1 MDVLWNI
8 IMYAV
13 PGGFAVQLINWY
25 RNRKLSK
32 ARQGGD
38 IDAAYLDNIN
48 MLREELIKIQDENR
62 KLYRAIARLDRTVA
76 RATACRHWND
86 CPIRIEL
93 QKPAED
99 AEQLQSKRQ
108 LGKQKRVRSP
118 ARSRTTQHSEDE
130 ISDGYA
136 EADSGGHRL

>member
-1 MDVLWNI
+1 M
-8 IMYAV
+8 
-13 PGGFAVQLINWY
+13 
-25 RNRKLSK
+25 KT
-32 ARQGGD
+32 
-38 IDAAYLDNIN
+38 
-48 MLREELIKIQDENR
+48 EN
-62 KLYRAIARLDRTVA
+62 RAIARLDRTVA

-99 AEQLQSKRQ
+99 TEQLQPKKQ

-118 ARSRTTQHSEDE
+118 ARSRTAQYREDE

-136 EADSGGHRL
+136 ETDSGGHRL